1 LIEERTMKKGS
12 IFFSV
17 LFLSVVTLSPAWAK
31 HEKTIEGR
39 NEYGGKTE
47 ETTYSKGDDHYDEG
61 ISKIIEYY
69 DGTLRIKKIVSFY
82 LIEHSNKDGV
92 YKREQYYHN
101 DPFEEAR
108 LKRAEFYYTDAHAET
123 DGIREVEIEYDSDG
137 KKKKAEYY
145 YTDAYAR
152 KKVLAKME
160 VFYNSRGEAYK
171 RVYLDKDGKIISQE

>member
-1 LIEERTMKKGS
+1 MKKGS
-12 IFFSV
+12 VVFSV
-17 LFLSVVTLSPAWAK
+17 LILFIVTASLAWAK
-31 HEKTIEGR
+31 HSRIIEER

-47 ETTYSKGDDHYDEG
+47 EITYSKGDDNYDEG
-61 ISKIIEYY
+61 ISKIVEYY
-69 DGTLRIKKIVSFY
+69 DGTLRIKRIASYY
-82 LIEHSNKDGV
+82 LDEHANKDGV

-101 DPFEEAR
+101 EPFEEAR
-108 LKRAEFYYTDAHAET
+108 LKKAEFYYTDAHAEK
-123 DGIREVEIEYDSDG
+123 DGIREVEVEYDGDG

-160 VFYNSRGEAYK
+160 VFYNSRGEGYK